1 MTENDHSKLILFFIG
16 NKKNTIF
23 NGFKIL
29 QKTYDFETTEIT
41 ISNSIFNP
49 WKEKKIIDIQ
59 LILKED
65 EKEDEPTS
73 FQFYIYFGINKVYCF
88 INQIS

>member
-1 MTENDHSKLILFFIG
+1 MENEPSKLILFFIG

-41 ISNSIFNP
+41 IPNNIFSP
-49 WKEKKIIDIQ
+49 RKEKKIIDFQ
-59 LILKED
+59 LET
-65 EKEDEPTS
+65 PRNS
-73 FQFYIYFGINKVYCF
+73 R
-88 INQIS
+88 